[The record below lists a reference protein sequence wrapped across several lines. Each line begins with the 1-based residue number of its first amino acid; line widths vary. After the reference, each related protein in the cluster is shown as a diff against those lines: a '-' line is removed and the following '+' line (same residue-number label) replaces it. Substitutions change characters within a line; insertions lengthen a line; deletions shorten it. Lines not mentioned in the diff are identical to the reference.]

1 VGAVCWATSPLA
13 LIGGTIA
20 GVGYVW
26 AVAKDLNDSHQF
38 APLPFIRG
46 NFIVFLSAIGDKESR
61 EEWFASKNE
70 LVDLMFHLSPIERY
84 EFAMLK
90 QFIPS
95 LSDFY
100 PELKEESA
108 STLIGGCL
116 TGTST

>member
-1 VGAVCWATSPLA
+1 
-13 LIGGTIA
+13 
-20 GVGYVW
+20 
-26 AVAKDLNDSHQF
+26 
-38 APLPFIRG
+38 
-46 NFIVFLSAIGDKESR
+46 
-61 EEWFASKNE
+61 
-70 LVDLMFHLSPIERY
+70 MFHLSPIERY